1 MNLIMKGMAAA
12 SLTLCMGAAAICPQ
26 ASWQTR
32 NAETASV
39 AVEARGS
46 YVDEDQDGICD
57 HYAQRVSDEDTAA
70 ETPQGEGG
78 GLGACRGRGLRDGTG
93 PKRDGSGCR
102 RR

>member
-46 YVDEDQDGICD
+46 YVD
-57 HYAQRVSDEDTAA
+57 
-70 ETPQGEGG
+70 
-78 GLGACRGRGLRDGTG
+78 
-93 PKRDGSGCR
+93 
-102 RR
+102 